1 MHIKSF
7 CFNPFSENTY
17 ILYNDALDGIVIDPG
32 CSNTSERLELKRFI
46 SDTRITL
53 KRLLLTHAHIDHIL
67 GLSFVAEQYG
77 LLAELHSGELPVLES
92 AEIVAKMYGVPYE
105 KTQHSSVYL
114 VDNQI
119 ITLGDANLTCIL
131 TPGHSPASL
140 CFYNKEKN
148 YVIGGDVLFEGSI
161 GRTDLPGGN
170 YETLI
175 TSIKTRLY
183 PLGNEVMVYP
193 GHGGATTIGQEKLTN
208 PFLNS

>member
-32 CSNTSERLELKRFI
+32 CSNTSERMELKNFI
-46 SDTRITL
+46 SDSGISL

-67 GLSFVAEQYG
+67 GLAFIYEQYG
-77 LLAELHSGELPVLES
+77 LQAELHFGEVAVYES
-92 AEIVAKMYGVPYE
+92 AEFIAKMYGVAYE
-105 KTQHSSVYL
+105 KTKYSTNYL
-114 VDNQI
+114 VDNQLI
-119 ITLGDANLTCIL
+119 NLGNDVLKCIL

-140 CFYNKEKN
+140 CFYHTEKN
-148 YVIGGDVLFEGSI
+148 FVIAGDVLFEGSI

-170 YETLI
+170 FDTLI
-175 TSIKTRLY
+175 TSIKSRLY
-183 PLGNEVMVYP
+183 PLGNQVMVYP

-208 PFLNS
+208 PFLN